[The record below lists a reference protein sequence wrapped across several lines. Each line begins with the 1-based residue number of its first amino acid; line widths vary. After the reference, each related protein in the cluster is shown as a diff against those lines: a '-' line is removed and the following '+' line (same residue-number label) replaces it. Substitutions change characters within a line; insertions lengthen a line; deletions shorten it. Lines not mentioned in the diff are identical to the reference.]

1 MKRKPEKQNK
11 AKCFIFDKIEEHNKR
26 GSYKGDLWHGSQTE
40 KIKDQGS
47 RIRKLSFPES
57 QK

>member
-1 MKRKPEKQNK
+1 MKCKPEKQNK

-47 RIRKLSFPES
+47 QMRK
-57 QK
+57 